1 MNNTMKVK
9 FDWNKEVG
17 GKNVSGSSVSL
28 GQHQSF
34 VPGTVVTNAASIAAA
49 RPNSFMQHLDVNDSN
64 SNHSLSENLTL
75 GSSTLNIG
83 RGTFGIASSLPP
95 TTQTCC
101 LSDNGVKCP
110 RPAGNASYSKRIQ
123 KMVAQKKLNLV
134 VDKVARHIY
143 ICEHHKGEF
152 FLLRVRSEEF
162 FLFSLFSF
170 SFSGLIQTIRVP
182 PVAGKRKRKEIELD
196 DLDYGDRDSNDFDF
210 GSEDVGG
217 RGSGDGGRGSGDG
230 GRGSGDGPQIDLL
243 SLPVNALRRYKK
255 HFHIQARPGVNK
267 PQLAEQL
274 SRHLRSIPIIE
285 KEAITYF
292 IYMVR
297 MNRNK
302 LDKMDPKQAT
312 TAAYLDC
319 N

>member
-1 MNNTMKVK
+1 M
-9 FDWNKEVG
+9 
-17 GKNVSGSSVSL
+17 
-28 GQHQSF
+28 
-34 VPGTVVTNAASIAAA
+34 
-49 RPNSFMQHLDVNDSN
+49 NDSN
-64 SNHSLSENLTL
+64 SNHSLSDNLAL
-75 GSSTLNIG
+75 GSSALNMG
-83 RGTFGIASSLPP
+83 RGTFPIASSSITS

-101 LSDNGVKCP
+101 LSDNGAKCP

-123 KMVAQKKLNLV
+123 KTVAQKKLNLV
-134 VDKVARHIY
+134 VDKAARHIY
-143 ICEHHKGEF
+143 ICEYHKGKSRSLSLNSNLRNR
-152 FLLRVRSEEF
+152 FLT
-162 FLFSLFSF
+162 
-170 SFSGLIQTIRVP
+170 GLIQTIRAP
-182 PVAGKRKRKEIELD
+182 PVTGKRKRKEIELD

-210 GSEDVGG
+210 GSEDVAA
-217 RGSGDGGRGSGDG
+217 RPGS
-230 GRGSGDGPQIDLL
+230 DGPQIDLL

-267 PQLAEQL
+267 SQLADQL

-302 LDKMDPKQAT
+302 LDKMDPKSQAT
-312 TAAYLDC
+312 TATYLDC